1 MDIDGQSTV
10 AAVVFG
16 HLVLFMK
23 KMLKYAEWPDF
34 MCRYYMNTRLCRAGR
49 AWKRLIL
56 GKNDSSESIA
66 PRQST

>member
-1 MDIDGQSTV
+1 MWLIPILLKRTKKITV
-10 AAVVFG
+10 EQRILHQIVN
-16 HLVLFMK
+16 LVLFMK

-56 GKNDSSESIA
+56 GKKL
-66 PRQST
+66 